1 MVGILA
7 LQGAFAEHASCIEKL
22 GGEYILIR
30 KKEDLNKNFD
40 RIILPGGESTTQ
52 RKLMRELG
60 IFDDLK
66 TKIENGMPVLA
77 TCAGLILLAERIENE
92 ENICFGT
99 LPVKVV
105 RNA

>member
-66 TKIENGMPVLA
+66 AKIENGMPVLA
-77 TCAGLILLAERIENE
+77 T
-92 ENICFGT
+92 
-99 LPVKVV
+99 
-105 RNA
+105 

>member
-40 RIILPGGESTTQ
+40 RIVLPGGESTTQ
-52 RKLMRELG
+52 RKLMRELD

-66 TKIENGMPVLA
+66 AKIENGMPVLA
-77 TCAGLILLAERIENE
+77 TCAGLILLAEKIENE
-92 ENICFGT
+92 ENI
-99 LPVKVV
+99 
-105 RNA
+105 